1 MASLIGV
8 RTAFVMFL
16 ALVLQVCL
24 FARTPVF
31 GVTPE
36 VVLLTTIGIALIGG
50 PERGAIAGFVGGFVF
65 DCTVTTPF
73 GMSALVYASVGY
85 VVGGL
90 QYAVLGSTW
99 YTPLFVAGIASALG
113 TLAYGILGGLAGNF
127 DWLTPRLVLVAF
139 IVGLLNTGL
148 AVVGLPITRWS
159 QGEPLG
165 LSALKVPEF
174 LTRRRYR
181 NRRAVRTRRHRPQ
194 RGGW

>member
-1 MASLIGV
+1 MGSLVGA

-31 GVTPE
+31 DITPD
-36 VVLLTTIGIALIGG
+36 VILLTTIGIALAGG
-50 PERGAIAGFVGGFVF
+50 PERASIAGFAGGLLF

-90 QYAVLGSTW
+90 QHAVLGATW
-99 YTPLFVAGIASALG
+99 YTPIAVVAIASALG
-113 TLAYGILGGLAGNF
+113 TLAYGILGGLAGNL
-127 DWLTPRLVLVAF
+127 DWLTPRLVL
-139 IVGLLNTGL
+139 L
-148 AVVGLPITRWS
+148 AVGVGVLNAVLSVVVLPITRWS

-165 LSALKVPEF
+165 LSALRVPDF
-174 LTRRRYR
+174 LTRRRSR
-181 NRRAVRTRRHRPQ
+181 SRTRRRRPL